1 MNDRPVMVSVLCTAY
16 NHEKYIR
23 QALDSMVGQQTDF
36 PFEILV
42 SDDVSTDRTA
52 DIIREYA
59 EKYPDIV
66 RPFLL
71 TENLYS
77 QGRDVYYEVFF
88 PNARGKYTAFCEGDD
103 FWTDPEKLQ
112 RQVDFL
118 ESHPDYTACVHNTE
132 LLKCEGARAEDNLI
146 TREQDCDMEFAD
158 ILPGMSHGWHTSS
171 LLGRTDLLADPPD
184 FYTIAADAG
193 FGDFPYA
200 LWLRLNGR
208 IRFLA
213 RFMSCYRLAS
223 GSDSWSADQEK
234 QTSRRTRFF
243 RGVIDM
249 LTAFRAHIEDPAL
262 LALTDEW
269 IDRWNFQL
277 LYTLGRDREL
287 RKPPYRAILREKP
300 LAFRVKNL
308 VKCAFPALHKM
319 YRKGR
324 GYNE

>member
-1 MNDRPVMVSVLCTAY
+1 MKDEIMVSVLCTAY
-16 NHEKYIR
+16 NHEKYLR
-23 QALDSMVGQQTDF
+23 EALDSMVNQQTDF
-36 PFEILV
+36 AYEILV
-42 SDDVSTDRTA
+42 SDDVSTDSTP
-52 DIIREYA
+52 DIIRDYA
-59 EKYPDIV
+59 ARYPDKI

-88 PNARGKYTAFCEGDD
+88 PAARGKYTAFCEGDD
-103 FWTDPEKLQ
+103 FWTDPTKLQ

-118 ESHPDYTACVHNTE
+118 EAHPDYTACVHNTE
-132 LLKCEGARAEDNLI
+132 LMKYEGARADDSLV
-146 TREQDCDMEFAD
+146 TRDADCDMEFSD
-158 ILPGMSHGWHTSS
+158 ILPGMSHAWHTSS

-184 FYTIAADAG
+184 FYDIAAEAG

-200 LWLRLNGR
+200 LWLRLNGK

-213 RFMSCYRLAS
+213 RFMSCYRLSS
-223 GSDSWSADQEK
+223 GTDSWSADQEK

-249 LTAFRAHIEDPAL
+249 LTAFRAHVADAEL
-262 LALTDEW
+262 LRLTDEW

-287 RKPPYRAILREKP
+287 RREPYRSILKSKP
-300 LAFRVKNL
+300 LAFRAKNL
-308 VKCAFPALHKM
+308 LKCALPGLHRL
-319 YRKGR
+319 YRRRR

>member
-1 MNDRPVMVSVLCTAY
+1 MKDEIMVSVLCTAY
-16 NHEKYIR
+16 NHEKYLR
-23 QALDSMVGQQTDF
+23 EALDSMVNQETDF
-36 PFEILV
+36 AYEILV
-42 SDDVSTDRTA
+42 SDDVSTDSTP
-52 DIIREYA
+52 DIIRDYA
-59 EKYPDIV
+59 ARYPDKI

-88 PNARGKYTAFCEGDD
+88 PAARGKYTAFCEGDD
-103 FWTDPEKLQ
+103 FWTDPTKLQ

-118 ESHPDYTACVHNTE
+118 EAHPDYTACVHNTE
-132 LLKCEGARAEDNLI
+132 LMKCEGARADDNLI
-146 TREQDCDMEFAD
+146 IRDADCDMEFSD
-158 ILPGMSHGWHTSS
+158 ILPGMSHAWHTSS
-171 LLGRTDLLADPPD
+171 LMGRTELLADPPD
-184 FYTIAADAG
+184 FYDIAAEAG

-200 LWLRLNGR
+200 LWLRLNGK

-213 RFMSCYRLAS
+213 RFMSCYRLSS
-223 GSDSWSADQEK
+223 GADSWSADQEK

-249 LTAFRAHIEDPAL
+249 LTAFRAHVTDAAL
-262 LALTDEW
+262 LRLTDEW

-287 RKPPYRAILREKP
+287 RKPPYRAILQSKP
-300 LAFRVKNL
+300 LAFRAKNL
-308 VKCAFPALHKM
+308 LKCALPGLHRL
-319 YRKGR
+319 YRRRR

>member
-1 MNDRPVMVSVLCTAY
+1 MKDEIMVSVLCTAY
-16 NHEKYIR
+16 NHEKYLR
-23 QALDSMVGQQTDF
+23 EALDSMVNQQTDF
-36 PFEILV
+36 AYEILV
-42 SDDVSTDRTA
+42 SDDVSTDSTP
-52 DIIREYA
+52 DIIRDYA
-59 EKYPDIV
+59 ARYPDKI

-88 PNARGKYTAFCEGDD
+88 PAARGKYTAFCEGDD
-103 FWTDPEKLQ
+103 FWTDPTKLQ

-118 ESHPDYTACVHNTE
+118 EAHPDYTACVHNTE
-132 LLKCEGARAEDNLI
+132 LMKCEGARADDNLV
-146 TREQDCDMEFAD
+146 TRDADCDMEFSD
-158 ILPGMSHGWHTSS
+158 ILPGMSHAWHTSS

-184 FYTIAADAG
+184 FYDIAAEAG

-200 LWLRLNGR
+200 LWLRLNGK

-213 RFMSCYRLAS
+213 RFMSCYRLSS
-223 GSDSWSADQEK
+223 GADSWSADQEK

-249 LTAFRAHIEDPAL
+249 LTAFRAHVTDAAL
-262 LALTDEW
+262 LRLTDEW

-287 RKPPYRAILREKP
+287 RREPYRSILKSKT
-300 LAFRVKNL
+300 LAFRAKNL
-308 VKCAFPALHKM
+308 LKCALPGLHRL
-319 YRKGR
+319 YRRRR

>member
-1 MNDRPVMVSVLCTAY
+1 MKDEIMVSVLCTAY
-16 NHEKYIR
+16 NHEKYLR
-23 QALDSMVGQQTDF
+23 EALDSMVNQETDF
-36 PFEILV
+36 AYEILV
-42 SDDVSTDRTA
+42 SDDVSTDSTPN
-52 DIIREYA
+52 IIRDYA
-59 EKYPDIV
+59 ARYPDKI

-88 PNARGKYTAFCEGDD
+88 PAARGKYTAFCEGDD
-103 FWTDPEKLQ
+103 FWTDPTKLQ

-118 ESHPDYTACVHNTE
+118 EAHPDYTACVHNTE
-132 LLKCEGARAEDNLI
+132 LMKYEGARADDSLV
-146 TREQDCDMEFAD
+146 TRDADCDMEFSD
-158 ILPGMSHGWHTSS
+158 ILPGMSHAWHTSS
-171 LLGRTDLLADPPD
+171 LLGRTELLADPPD
-184 FYTIAADAG
+184 FYDIAAEAG

-200 LWLRLNGR
+200 LWLRLNGK

-213 RFMSCYRLAS
+213 RFMSCYRLSS
-223 GSDSWSADQEK
+223 GTDSWSADQEK

-249 LTAFRAHIEDPAL
+249 LTAFRAHVADAEL
-262 LALTDEW
+262 LRLTDEW

-287 RKPPYRAILREKP
+287 RREPYRSILKSKP
-300 LAFRVKNL
+300 LAFRAKNL
-308 VKCAFPALHKM
+308 LKCALPGLHRL
-319 YRKGR
+319 YRRRR

>member
-1 MNDRPVMVSVLCTAY
+1 MKDEIMVSVLCTAY
-16 NHEKYIR
+16 NHEKYLR
-23 QALDSMVGQQTDF
+23 EALDSMVNQQTDF
-36 PFEILV
+36 AYEILV
-42 SDDVSTDRTA
+42 SDDVSTDSTP
-52 DIIREYA
+52 DIIRDYA
-59 EKYPDIV
+59 ARYPDKI

-88 PNARGKYTAFCEGDD
+88 PAAQGKYTAFCEGDD
-103 FWTDPEKLQ
+103 FWTDPTKLQ

-118 ESHPDYTACVHNTE
+118 EAHPDYTACVHNTE
-132 LLKCEGARAEDNLI
+132 LMKYEGTRADDSLV
-146 TREQDCDMEFAD
+146 TRDADCDMEFSD
-158 ILPGMSHGWHTSS
+158 ILPGMSHAWHTSS

-184 FYTIAADAG
+184 FYDIAAEAG

-200 LWLRLNGR
+200 LWLRLNGK

-213 RFMSCYRLAS
+213 RFMSCYRLSS
-223 GSDSWSADQEK
+223 GTDSWSADQEK

-249 LTAFRAHIEDPAL
+249 LTAFRAHVADAEL
-262 LALTDEW
+262 LRLTDEW

-287 RKPPYRAILREKP
+287 RREPYRSILKSKP
-300 LAFRVKNL
+300 LAFRAKNL
-308 VKCAFPALHKM
+308 LKCALPGLHRL
-319 YRKGR
+319 YRRRR

>member
-1 MNDRPVMVSVLCTAY
+1 MKDEIMVSVLCTAY
-16 NHEKYIR
+16 NHEKYLR
-23 QALDSMVGQQTDF
+23 EALDSMVNQQTDF
-36 PFEILV
+36 AYEILV
-42 SDDVSTDRTA
+42 SDDVSTDSTP
-52 DIIREYA
+52 DIIRDYA
-59 EKYPDIV
+59 ARYPDKI

-88 PNARGKYTAFCEGDD
+88 PAARGKYTAFCEGDD
-103 FWTDPEKLQ
+103 FWTDPTKLQ

-118 ESHPDYTACVHNTE
+118 EAHPDYTACVHNTE
-132 LLKCEGARAEDNLI
+132 LMKYEGARADDSLV
-146 TREQDCDMEFAD
+146 TRDADCDMEFFD
-158 ILPGMSHGWHTSS
+158 ILPGMSHAWHTSS

-184 FYTIAADAG
+184 FYDIAAEAG

-200 LWLRLNGR
+200 LWLRLNGK

-213 RFMSCYRLAS
+213 RFMSCYRLSS
-223 GSDSWSADQEK
+223 GTDSWSADQEK

-249 LTAFRAHIEDPAL
+249 LTAFRAHVADAEL
-262 LALTDEW
+262 LRLTDEW
-269 IDRWNFQL
+269 IDHWNFQL

-287 RKPPYRAILREKP
+287 RREPYRSILKSKP
-300 LAFRVKNL
+300 LAFRAKNL
-308 VKCAFPALHKM
+308 LKCALPGLHRL
-319 YRKGR
+319 YRRRR

>member
-1 MNDRPVMVSVLCTAY
+1 MAKPILVSVLCTAY
-16 NHEKYIR
+16 NHEAFLR
-23 QALDSMVGQQTDF
+23 EALDSMVGQETDF
-36 PFEILV
+36 DFEILI
-42 SDDVSTDRTA
+42 SDDVSTDSTR

-59 EKYPDIV
+59 AKYPQI
-66 RPFLL
+66 RPFYL

-88 PNARGKYTAFCEGDD
+88 PNVRGKYTAFCEGDD
-103 FWTDPEKLQ
+103 CWTDPSKLQ

-118 ESHPDYTACVHNTE
+118 EAHPDYSACVHNTE
-132 LLKCEGARAEDNLI
+132 LLKCAGARAEETLQ
-146 TREQDCDMEFAD
+146 TREADCDMEFDD
-158 ILPGMSHGWHTSS
+158 ILPGMSHAWHTSS
-171 LLGRTDLLADPPD
+171 LLARTALLADPPD

-213 RFMSCYRLAS
+213 RFMSRYRVSS
-223 GSDSWSADQEK
+223 GADAWSADIEK
-234 QTSRRTRFF
+234 ATTRRTRFF

-249 LTAFRAHIEDPAL
+249 LTAFRAHVRDEQL
-262 LALTDEW
+262 LRLTDEW
-269 IDRWNFQL
+269 IDRWRFQL

-287 RKPPYRAILREKP
+287 RRPPYRAILQEKP
-300 LAFRVKNL
+300 LTFRVKNL
-308 VKCAFPALHKM
+308 LKCAFPALHRL
-319 YRKGR
+319 YRRER

>member
-1 MNDRPVMVSVLCTAY
+1 MKDEIMVSVLCTAY
-16 NHEKYIR
+16 NHEKYLR
-23 QALDSMVGQQTDF
+23 EALDSMVNQETDF
-36 PFEILV
+36 AYEILV
-42 SDDVSTDRTA
+42 SDDVSTDSTP
-52 DIIREYA
+52 DIIRDYA
-59 EKYPDIV
+59 ARYPDKI

-88 PNARGKYTAFCEGDD
+88 PAARGKYTAFCEGDD
-103 FWTDPEKLQ
+103 FWTDPTKLQ

-118 ESHPDYTACVHNTE
+118 EAHPDYTACVHNTE
-132 LLKCEGARAEDNLI
+132 LMKCEGARADDNLI
-146 TREQDCDMEFAD
+146 IRDADCDMEFSD
-158 ILPGMSHGWHTSS
+158 ILPGMSHAWHTSS
-171 LLGRTDLLADPPD
+171 LLGRTELLADPPD
-184 FYTIAADAG
+184 FYDIAAEAG

-200 LWLRLNGR
+200 LWLRLNGK

-213 RFMSCYRLAS
+213 RFMSCYRLSS
-223 GSDSWSADQEK
+223 GADSWSADQEK

-249 LTAFRAHIEDPAL
+249 LTAFRAHVTDAAL
-262 LALTDEW
+262 LRLTDEW

-287 RKPPYRAILREKP
+287 RREPYRSILKSKP
-300 LAFRVKNL
+300 LAFRAKNL
-308 VKCAFPALHKM
+308 LKCALPGLHRL
-319 YRKGR
+319 YRRRR

>member
-1 MNDRPVMVSVLCTAY
+1 MKDEIMVSVLCTAY
-16 NHEKYIR
+16 NHEKYLR
-23 QALDSMVGQQTDF
+23 EALDSMVNQETDF
-36 PFEILV
+36 AYEILV
-42 SDDVSTDRTA
+42 SDDVSTDSTP
-52 DIIREYA
+52 DIIQEYA
-59 EKYPDIV
+59 ARFPDKI

-88 PNARGKYTAFCEGDD
+88 PAARGKYTAFCEGDD
-103 FWTDPEKLQ
+103 FWTDPTKLQ

-118 ESHPDYTACVHNTE
+118 EAHPDYTACVHNTE
-132 LLKCEGARAEDNLI
+132 LMKCEGARADDNLI
-146 TREQDCDMEFAD
+146 IRDADCDMEFSD
-158 ILPGMSHGWHTSS
+158 ILPGMSHAWHTSS

-184 FYTIAADAG
+184 FYDIAAEAG

-200 LWLRLNGR
+200 LWLRLNGK

-213 RFMSCYRLAS
+213 RFMSCYRLSS
-223 GSDSWSADQEK
+223 GTDSWSADQEK

-249 LTAFRAHIEDPAL
+249 LTAFRAHVADAEL
-262 LALTDEW
+262 LRLTDEW

-287 RKPPYRAILREKP
+287 RREPYRSILKSKP
-300 LAFRVKNL
+300 LAFRAKNL
-308 VKCAFPALHKM
+308 LKCALPGLHRL
-319 YRKGR
+319 YRRRR